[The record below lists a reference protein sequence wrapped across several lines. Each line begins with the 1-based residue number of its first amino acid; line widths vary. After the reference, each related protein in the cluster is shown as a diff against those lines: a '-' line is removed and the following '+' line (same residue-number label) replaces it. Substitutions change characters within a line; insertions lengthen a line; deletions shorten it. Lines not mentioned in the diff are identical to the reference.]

1 MIYLVTRT
9 QELFEGEF
17 YRRISVE
24 DSLKEISSWKMI
36 QFDTEGNGL
45 DCHIAK
51 TLSMQFGKP
60 DKSIQIVVDITT
72 INPLLY
78 KDVIEKGFLVGQN
91 LKYDIKMLFA
101 LGICPM
107 RCYDTMIAEM
117 LRYLSYPT
125 GMYKMSLQELTKRY
139 LNKHIDKSV
148 RGKIAQVGLTP
159 EVIVYAANDVVD
171 LIDIMNLQIQ
181 YFKSINAIKALQIEC
196 SFTIPCAYYEFCGV
210 KLNEKAWI
218 DFYNK
223 NLEEFK
229 KAEKALNDYV
239 VSLGNPKFIEKTVQL
254 DLFMEVDTSPHCKIN
269 WNSRDDVV
277 PLLKYLGFSTKGYNK
292 EKKEDTESKELKLI
306 KKQRNINP
314 VFVDLFAEYSKLQ
327 KLCSTYGVQYINAI
341 NPKTGRIH
349 TEFRALGTDTGRL
362 ACGSQK
368 TNEDLAKL
376 KGLPLKTD
384 NPKLKCCYP
393 QVQNLPNSDEV
404 RSCFIAEEGN
414 NFLSI
419 DYDSEESR
427 LLASLS
433 GDKGMLE
440 VFEKGYDMHSYVAY
454 LIYPD
459 KIPRDVDIR
468 KIKQLFPHERQSA
481 KGPEFTFA
489 FLGNWATLVANYGMP
504 VEEAKTIENNYKEG
518 FAGATAYQEMC
529 KKRTENSGI
538 IYICKETGHI
548 AKWWDWEKWHE
559 RQISK
564 DFWDTYRELKATGQ
578 PIPEIYQEH
587 FAARNKWDKN
597 SVNSTTQGLGA
608 VIFKHFNYEL
618 YKWIIEKGYFNKVK
632 FCVPVHD
639 EICLECPEEMTEE
652 VVKATK
658 YYMETVGALYCHK
671 LPLPAQEEVGKYWK
685 H

>member
-9 QELFEGEF
+9 QELFNNDL
-17 YRRISVE
+17 YTIISV
-24 DSLKEISSWKMI
+24 DKSIEIIKSWSMI
-36 QFDTEGNGL
+36 QFDTEGTGL

-51 TLSMQFGKP
+51 MLTMQFGSP
-60 DKSIQIVVDITT
+60 DKSTQIVVDVLT

-78 KDVIEKGFLVGQN
+78 KEVLEKGFLIGHN
-91 LKYDIKMLFA
+91 IKYDIKMLMVV
-101 LGICPM
+101 GICPT
-107 RCYDTMIAEM
+107 RVFDTMIAEM
-117 LRYLSYPT
+117 LRYLAYPT
-125 GMYKMSLQELTKRY
+125 GMYKMSLQEVALRY
-139 LNKHIDKSV
+139 LNKYIDKTI
-148 RGKIAQVGLTP
+148 RGKINYLGLST
-159 EVIVYAANDVVD
+159 EVILYAAGDVVD
-171 LIDIMNLQIQ
+171 LIDIMNLQLQ
-181 YFKSINAIKALQIEC
+181 YFKSINAVEAVKIEC
-196 SFTIPCAYYEFCGV
+196 LFTIPCAYYEYCGV
-210 KLNEKAWI
+210 KLDAKAWEKFYKNNLA
-218 DFYNK
+218 DFN
-223 NLEEFK
+223 

-254 DLFMEVDTSPHCKIN
+254 DLFKEVDTSPHCNIN
-269 WNSRDDVV
+269 WNSTDDVV
-277 PLLKYLGFSTKGYNK
+277 PLLKYLGFNTKGYNK

-306 KKQRNINP
+306 KKQKKINP
-314 VFVDLFAEYSKLQ
+314 EFVKLFAEYSRLQ
-327 KLCSTYGVQYINAI
+327 KLCSTYGMQYINAI

-393 QVQNLPNSDEV
+393 QIQNLPNTDEV

-414 NFLSI
+414 NFISI
-419 DYDSEESR
+419 DYNSEESR

-433 GDKGMLE
+433 NDKGMLE

-459 KIPRDVDIR
+459 KIPRDFDIR
-468 KIKQLFPHERQSA
+468 AIKRTYHDLRQAA

-504 VEEAKTIENNYKEG
+504 KEEAMAIEDNYKKG

-529 KKRTENSGI
+529 KKRTEKTGI

-548 AKWWDWEKWHE
+548 AKWWDWDKWYA
-559 RQISK
+559 RQHSQE
-564 DFWDTYRELKATGQ
+564 FWDDFRARKEAGLPRSEEAD
-578 PIPEIYQEH
+578 EH
-587 FAARNKWDKN
+587 FKARSKWDKN

-608 VIFKHFNYEL
+608 VIFKGFNYRL
-618 YKWIIEKGYFNKVK
+618 MMWILENGYFNIVK
-632 FCVPVHD
+632 FCVPAHD
-639 EICLECPEEMTEE
+639 EICLEAPEELTDE
-652 VVKATK
+652 VVKITK
-658 YYMETVGALYCHK
+658 YIMESEGAKYCHR
-671 LPLPAQEEVGKYWK
+671 LPLPAQEEVGKFWK

>member
-1 MIYLVTRT
+1 MIYLVTGQ
-9 QELFEGEF
+9 QELFENDF
-17 YRRISVE
+17 YRPMSVE
-24 DSLKEISSWKMI
+24 ASLKELSSWKMI
-36 QFDTEGNGL
+36 QFDTEGTGL
-45 DCHIAK
+45 DCHIARML
-51 TLSMQFGKP
+51 TMQFGKT
-60 DKSIQIVVDITT
+60 DKSIQIVVDLTT
-72 INPLLY
+72 IDPLLY
-78 KDVIEKGFLVGQN
+78 KDILEKGFLIGHN

-101 LGICPM
+101 VGICPM

-117 LRYLSYPT
+117 LRYLAYPS
-125 GMYKMSLQELTKRY
+125 GMYRMSLKEVALRY
-139 LNKHIDKSV
+139 LNKDIDKSI
-148 RGKIAQVGLTP
+148 RGKINQLGLVP
-159 EVIVYAANDVVD
+159 EVILYAAHDVVD
-171 LIDIMNLQIQ
+171 LIDIMNLQIH
-181 YFKSINAIKALQIEC
+181 YFKSINAMKALQIEC
-196 SFTIPCAYYEFCGV
+196 NFTIPCAYYEFCGV
-210 KLNEKAWI
+210 KLNQEAWIKFYQNNLKEFEKA
-218 DFYNK
+218 
-223 NLEEFK
+223 K
-229 KAEKALNDYV
+229 KALDAYV
-239 VSLGNPKFIEKTVQL
+239 VALDNPNFVEINLQG
-254 DLFMEVDTSPHCKIN
+254 DLFLGWDTTPHCKIN
-269 WNSRDDVV
+269 WNSTDDVV

-314 VFVDLFAEYSKLQ
+314 EFVQLFSEYSRLQ
-327 KLCSTYGVQYINAI
+327 KLCSTYGMQYINAI
-341 NPKTGRIH
+341 NPKTERIH

-362 ACGSQK
+362 ACGNQK

-376 KGLPLKTD
+376 KNLPLKTQD
-384 NPKLKCCYP
+384 PKLKCCYP
-393 QVQNLPNSDEV
+393 QVQNLPNTDEV
-404 RSCFIAEEGN
+404 RACFIAEEGN

-419 DYDSEESR
+419 DYNSEESR

-454 LIYPD
+454 LIYPEQ
-459 KIPRDVDIR
+459 IPRDFDIR
-468 KIKQLFPHERQSA
+468 KIKKEFHDLRQSA

-504 VEEAKTIENNYKEG
+504 KEEAMAIEDNYKKG
-518 FAGATAYQEMC
+518 FAGATKYQEMC
-529 KKRTENSGI
+529 KKRTEDSGI

-548 AKWWDWEKWHE
+548 AKWWDWEEWHK
-559 RQISK
+559 RQTSK
-564 DFWDTYRELKATGQ
+564 EFWDTYRILKASGE
-578 PIPEIYQEH
+578 PIPSIYQEH

-618 YKWIIEKGYFNKVK
+618 YKWVIERGYFNKVK

-639 EICLECPEEMTEE
+639 EICLECPEELTDE

-658 YYMETVGALYCHK
+658 YFMESVGSLYCHK

>member
-1 MIYLVTRT
+1 MVYLVTQQ
-9 QELFEGEF
+9 QELFENDF
-17 YRRISVE
+17 YKLMSVE
-24 DSLKEISSWKMI
+24 DSLKEISSWNMI
-36 QFDTEGNGL
+36 QFDTEGTGL

-51 TLSMQFGKP
+51 MLTMQFGKV
-60 DKSIQIVVDITT
+60 DKSIQIVVDVTT

-78 KDVIEKGFLVGQN
+78 KDVLEKGFLIGHN

-101 LGICPM
+101 VGICPM
-107 RCYDTMIAEM
+107 KCYDTMIAEM
-117 LRYLSYPT
+117 LRYLAYPT
-125 GMYKMSLQELTKRY
+125 GMYRMSLKEVALRY
-139 LNKHIDKSV
+139 LGKDIDKSI
-148 RGKIAQVGLTP
+148 RGKINQLGLVP
-159 EVIVYAANDVVD
+159 EVVLYAANDVVD

-181 YFKSINAIKALQIEC
+181 YFKSINAMKALQIEC

-210 KLNEKAWI
+210 KLDQKAWI
-218 DFYNK
+218 EFYQN
-223 NLEEFK
+223 NLKEFEKAK
-229 KAEKALNDYV
+229 KALDDFVVALN
-239 VSLGNPKFIEKTVQL
+239 NPKFVEINLQG
-254 DLFMEVDTSPHCKIN
+254 DLFLGWDTTPHCRIN
-269 WNSRDDVV
+269 WNSTDDVV
-277 PLLKYLGFSTKGYNK
+277 PLLKFLGFNTKGYNK

-306 KKQRNINP
+306 KKQKEVNP
-314 VFVDLFAEYSKLQ
+314 EFVSLFAEYSRLQ
-327 KLCSTYGVQYINAI
+327 KLCSTYGMQYINAI

-368 TNEDLAKL
+368 TNEDLARL
-376 KGLPLKTD
+376 KHLPLKTQD
-384 NPKLKCCYP
+384 PKLKCCYP
-393 QVQNLPNSDEV
+393 QVQNLPNTDEV
-404 RSCFIAEEGN
+404 RACFIAEEGN

-419 DYDSEESR
+419 DYNSEESR

-454 LIYPD
+454 LIYPEQ
-459 KIPRDVDIR
+459 IPRDFDIR
-468 KIKQLFPHERQSA
+468 KIKKEFHDLRQGA

-489 FLGNWATLVANYGMP
+489 FLGNWATLVANYGMSK
-504 VEEAKTIENNYKEG
+504 EEAMTIEDNYKKG
-518 FAGATAYQEMC
+518 FAEATKYQEMC
-529 KKRTENSGI
+529 KKRTESTGI

-548 AKWWDWEKWHE
+548 AKWWDWEDWHK
-559 RQISK
+559 RQVSK
-564 DFWDTYRELKATGQ
+564 EFWDNYRTLKAAGE

-618 YKWIIEKGYFNKVK
+618 YKWIIQKGYFNKVK

-639 EICLECPEEMTEE
+639 EICLECPEELTDE
-652 VVKATK
+652 VVKTTK
-658 YYMETVGALYCHK
+658 HFMESIGALYCHR